1 MAKREAHYAYAKLCT
16 NLDVSVFSPDC
27 LPPEVDGV
35 GALTLPLRDHQHC
48 GGDDGA
54 GLLGLL
60 QLDGLHHE
68 VLVHA
73 QGGEHLGEGEVHGS
87 VRI

>member
-1 MAKREAHYAYAKLCT
+1 MYAKLCT

-35 GALTLPLRDHQHC
+35 GALTLPLRDHQHR
-48 GGDDGA
+48 GGYDGS
-54 GLLGLL
+54 GLLRLL

>member
-1 MAKREAHYAYAKLCT
+1 MAKREAHYAELCT
-16 NLDVSVFSPDC
+16 FYSDVSVFSTDC

-35 GALTLPLRDHQHC
+35 GALALPLRDHQHC

-60 QLDGLHHE
+60 QLDGLHHQ
-68 VLVHA
+68 VLVHT
-73 QGGEHLGEGEVHGS
+73 QGGEQLGEGEVHGS